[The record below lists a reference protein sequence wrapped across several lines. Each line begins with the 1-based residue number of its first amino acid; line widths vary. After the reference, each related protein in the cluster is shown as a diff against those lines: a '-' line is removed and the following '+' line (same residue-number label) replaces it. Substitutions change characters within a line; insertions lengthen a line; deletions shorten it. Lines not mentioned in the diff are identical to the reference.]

1 MSGFKQLVSEIHRR
15 SLWQVLGIY
24 LGASWVVLQVVE
36 ILTESVG
43 LPDWVQPFAIVLL
56 LIGFPIVLATA
67 FVQEGVGSREPK
79 PTELETAPAESPSS
93 EVDASTPAPV
103 EASRTTTPT
112 EAPAVAAAADQGTH
126 HRLFTWKNALLG
138 GVAAFTLLGIVTA
151 VWMVMRTIGVGPAA
165 TLVARGVLDERDRVI
180 VAEFTS
186 ETGDSLLART
196 ATEALR
202 VDLSQS
208 TAVRV
213 VEPRYVAEVLRR
225 MERDPNERLSVATA
239 GEVAIREGIKAVVA
253 GEINSAGAGY
263 VLTAELLTAD
273 RAQVLVSQ
281 RETAADSTRIIGAI
295 DQLSKKLRERIG
307 ESLKSIQADDPL
319 EQATTASLDALR
331 MYSQAVH
338 AIEVEG
344 RPEKGIT
351 LLEEAVAIDSSFA
364 MAWRKLGVALGNRGE
379 EPSRAVAALQRA
391 YDHRDRLTRVERF
404 ITIGSYYDNVTDE
417 TDKSIAAYE
426 NALEAYPD
434 HPWVLNNLGG
444 QYAELRDFQRQEE
457 LFHRAIRA
465 DSTSPLSY
473 INLVFAQAGLAK
485 TDDAENTLEAFEARF
500 PDSPR
505 IEESRAYLA
514 SMSGD
519 YDAAAEHVERV
530 RANEAR
536 SPFWRAYTSTLLGN
550 FAAVQG
556 KLGEAEEHY
565 RAAVATN
572 EERGLDDQQLG
583 ILLNV
588 AYLRAFVAADKDEA
602 AALAEEALAR
612 WPLEAMDPLDRP
624 YLAAA
629 SALAR
634 AGRISRAQEL
644 LDEYEALGLVVED
657 AQRDLHWMRGEIAL
671 ADDRTQQAVVELRRA
686 HGRADACILCAL
698 PSLAEAYARS
708 GEPDSAI
715 AIYARYLDTPAG
727 ARIWGDRF
735 NRGPSYEALGRLY
748 DERGDW
754 EKAAEYYA
762 KFVELWADAD
772 PVLRPRVEAAQAR
785 LNEIFAERG

>member
-1 MSGFKQLVSEIHRR
+1 MSGFRQLVGEIHRR

-56 LIGFPIVLATA
+56 LIGFPIVIATA
-67 FVQEGVGSREPK
+67 FVQEGVGARGPDSARPEVRPVAD
-79 PTELETAPAESPSS
+79 PAPAAGATPTTEARDESP
-93 EVDASTPAPV
+93 A
-103 EASRTTTPT
+103 T
-112 EAPAVAAAADQGTH
+112 EAPLPEPPDDRRTH
-126 HRLFTWKNALLG
+126 HRFFTWRNALLG
-138 GVAAFTLLGIVTA
+138 GAAAFTLLGIVTA
-151 VWMVMRTIGVGPAA
+151 AWMIMRTLGVGPAA

-239 GEVAIREGIKAVVA
+239 GEVAVREGIKAVVA
-253 GEINSAGAGY
+253 GEINAAGAGY

-281 RETAADSTRIIGAI
+281 RETATDSTRIIGAI

-351 LLEEAVAIDSSFA
+351 LLEEAVALDSSFA
-364 MAWRKLGVALGNRGE
+364 MAWRKLGIALGNRGE

-391 YDHRDRLTRVERF
+391 YDNRDRLTRVERF

-444 QYAELRDFQRQEE
+444 QYAELRDFERDAE
-457 LFHRAIRA
+457 LLQRAIRA

-473 INLVFAQAGLAK
+473 INLVFRQVSLGRHEEALQ
-485 TDDAENTLEAFEARF
+485 TLETYEARF

-505 IEESRAYLA
+505 SEESRAYLA
-514 SMSGD
+514 SSGGD
-519 YDAAAEHVERV
+519 YEMAAEHVERV

-550 FAAVQG
+550 FAATQG
-556 KLGEAEEHY
+556 RLAEAEEHY
-565 RAAVATN
+565 RAAAATN
-572 EERGLDDQQLG
+572 EERGLDDRQLES
-583 ILLNV
+583 LLDL
-588 AYLRAFVAADKDEA
+588 AFLRAFVAEEKGEA
-602 AALAEEALAR
+602 AALAEEALQR

-629 SALAR
+629 STLAR
-634 AGRISRAQEL
+634 AGRLARAQAI
-644 LDEYEALGLVVED
+644 LDEYEALGLVVEN

-671 ADDRTQQAVVELRRA
+671 ADGRAEQAVVELRRA
-686 HGRADACILCAL
+686 HERADACILCAL

-715 AIYARYLDTPAG
+715 AIYGRYLDTPVG
-727 ARIWGDRF
+727 FRVWGDRF

-762 KFVELWADAD
+762 KFVELWTDAD
-772 PVLRPRVEAAQAR
+772 PVLQPRVEAAQRR
-785 LNEIFAERG
+785 LDEIFAERG